1 VNVSVQREQLEADVL
16 IVGAGPAG
24 LSCALHLANL
34 IRKHNESGA
43 KPELSAEN
51 VYVLEKGREI
61 GAHQLSGAIMNPKAL
76 AELVPD
82 FQKSAPL
89 DARVTDS
96 AALLFTAGSSFRF
109 PITPPPFQNNG
120 NYVVSLNKV
129 VKWLGGLV
137 EAAGVNVFKEF
148 GGAQLVYEGPGV
160 RGVITEDKGL
170 DKNGRPKDNYTPG
183 YELRA
188 KVTVLAEGTRGSL
201 TKRLV
206 EEKKLANINPQS
218 YGIGIKELWDIEPG
232 RIEPGYVAHTLGW
245 PISAELYGGGWIYGL
260 PNNRVSI
267 GLVLALEY
275 SDPQF
280 DAHAAFQKWKTHPF
294 IKNLLD
300 GGKLVRYGAKSLPY
314 GGWYAM
320 PRNVVDGAL
329 IIGDS
334 GSFLDSQRLKGIHL
348 AMKSGMLAAE
358 TIFEALKTGDTT
370 AKTLGGFERRVE
382 QSYIKTEL
390 WKVRNFHQSFQR
402 GMLRGFVHTAFQ
414 QITGGR
420 GLIDPMRADAGYK
433 HYKKIAA
440 AKRPLGGEER
450 FKGDGKLTFDRLTDV
465 YHSGTRHEEDQPCHL
480 HVLDNDICVT
490 KCVEEYGN
498 PCQYFCPAAVYE
510 MAKEVGAV
518 RKEKDGLKLKI
529 NAANCVHCKTCDIAD
544 PYQIIDWVVPEGG
557 GGPNYEGM

>member
-1 VNVSVQREQLEADVL
+1 MTVARERLEADVL

-34 IRKHNESGA
+34 IKKHNESGA

-51 VYVLEKGREI
+51 IYVLEKGREI

-89 DARVTDS
+89 DTPVTDS
-96 AALLFTAGSSFRF
+96 AALFFTEASSFRF

-120 NYVVSLNKV
+120 NYVVSLSKL

-137 EAAGVNVFKEF
+137 ESAGVNVFKEF
-148 GGAQLVYEGPGV
+148 AAAELVYESGAV
-160 RGVITEDKGL
+160 AGVITEDKGL
-170 DKNGRPKDNYTPG
+170 DKNGKPKDNYTPG
-183 YELRA
+183 YELRS
-188 KVTVLAEGTRGSL
+188 KFTVLAEGTRGSL
-201 TKRLV
+201 TKKLV
-206 EEKKLANINPQS
+206 AEKKLDNINPQS
-218 YGIGIKELWDIEPG
+218 YGIGIKELWEVQPG

-245 PISAELYGGGWIYGL
+245 PVSTDMYGGGWIYGL
-260 PNNRVSI
+260 SNNRVSI

-275 SDPQF
+275 ADPRF
-280 DAHAAFQKWKTHPF
+280 DPHAEFQKWKTHPHLKK
-294 IKNLLD
+294 ILD
-300 GGKLVRYGAKSLPY
+300 GGNLVRYGAKSLPY

-320 PRNVVDGAL
+320 PRNTVDGAL
-329 IIGDS
+329 IIGDA

-358 TIFEALKTGDTT
+358 TIFEALKTSDATGQN
-370 AKTLGGFERRVE
+370 LRGFQQRVE
-382 QSYIKTEL
+382 RSYIRDEM
-390 WKVRNFHQSFQR
+390 WKVRNFHQSFQH

-414 QITGGR
+414 QLTGGR
-420 GLIDPMRADAGYK
+420 GLIDPMRAEAGYL
-433 HYKKIAA
+433 HYKKLGAA
-440 AKRPLGGEER
+440 ALAINDDR

-465 YHSGTRHEEDQPCHL
+465 YHSGTRHNDDQPCHL
-480 HVLDNDICVT
+480 HILDPNICVT

-510 MAKEVGAV
+510 MAKESTG
-518 RKEKDGLKLKI
+518 KMKLKI
-529 NAANCVHCKTCDIAD
+529 NFPNCVHCKTCDIAD
-544 PYQIIDWVVPEGG
+544 PYQVIDWVVPEGG